1 MCVDFGLIMEVHHII
16 LCIHSFSLSLF
27 PPSLPPSQL
36 TTGSIDAE
44 QALRSTP
51 PLRRRLRCF
60 GPLLSPIF
68 LQAFSLTF
76 LAEWGDRSQIT
87 TIILGAREVGITVLV
102 IVYFI
107 FLRTKFD
114 TLLHLLAASL
124 KAILILLGVHNYIVQ
139 HFP

>member
-1 MCVDFGLIMEVHHII
+1 MW
-16 LCIHSFSLSLF
+16 IHLAQISLSL
-27 PPSLPPSQL
+27 SLSLSLSPTQL

-44 QALRSTP
+44 QALTSTP

-87 TIILGAREVGITVLV
+87 TIILGAREVMS
-102 IVYFI
+102 
-107 FLRTKFD
+107 
-114 TLLHLLAASL
+114 H
-124 KAILILLGVHNYIVQ
+124 
-139 HFP
+139 